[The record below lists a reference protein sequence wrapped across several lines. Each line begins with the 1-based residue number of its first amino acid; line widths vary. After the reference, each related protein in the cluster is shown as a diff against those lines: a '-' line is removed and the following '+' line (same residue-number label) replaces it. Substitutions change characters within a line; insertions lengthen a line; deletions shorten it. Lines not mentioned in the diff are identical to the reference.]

1 MTNILLVSKES
12 ASLAD
17 LADELIKRKRFNVV
31 QVKSG
36 KEAFSLVRENKAEV
50 VIAAEVL
57 ADGPALPFVK
67 ELMKKYPL
75 INCAMV
81 SSLSLEDFHEHTEG
95 LGLFM
100 QLPIRPGAE
109 EANKMIQFLDFISV
123 LMDT

>member
-1 MTNILLVSKES
+1 MTNILLVSRES

-17 LADELIKRKRFNVV
+17 LAEELSKSKRFKVA

-36 KEAFSLVRENKAEV
+36 EEALCLAGENRVEA
-50 VIAAEVL
+50 VIAAEIL

-81 SSLSLEDFHEHTEG
+81 SSLSPEEYHELTEG

-100 QLPIRPGAE
+100 QLSVNPGAE
-109 EANKMIQFLDFISV
+109 EASRMIQFLDFISV